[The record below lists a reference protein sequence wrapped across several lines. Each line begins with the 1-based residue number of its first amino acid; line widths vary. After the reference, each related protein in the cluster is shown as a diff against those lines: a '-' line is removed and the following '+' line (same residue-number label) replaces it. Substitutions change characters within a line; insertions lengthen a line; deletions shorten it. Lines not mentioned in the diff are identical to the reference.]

1 MDPAV
6 KDFLQQNDGF
16 ALIAHISPD
25 GDTLGS
31 SLALCEALE
40 TMGKTVQPVCT
51 AEVPEAYRFCPGAE
65 KFVLPVAAKPARFV
79 IAVDCGDLGRLGD
92 AASLFEQAEKTLVID
107 HHGTNPGY
115 GDVNWVEEC
124 GATAELIYLLL
135 AEMDIPVTKTIAEDL
150 YVGIAS
156 DTGNFA
162 YSNTTERSFRI
173 AGELLRSGYDMAR
186 VNRDLFRTQPVRKL
200 RLQSELVRASK
211 MSCDGKLIIGCLT
224 NAMMDCCGATGAD
237 AEGLIDDL
245 RDIDTVE
252 VAIVLREEET
262 DIVRVSLRGKNFFD
276 VAAIAKMFGGGGHK
290 LAAGCTFTGTPI
302 EEAAERLRAAV
313 AQTLR

>member
-6 KDFLQQNDGF
+6 KDFLQQHDGF

-40 TMGKTVQPVCT
+40 AMGKTVQPVC
-51 AEVPEAYRFCPGAE
+51 AAVVPEAYRFCPGAE
-65 KFVLPVAAKPARFV
+65 KFVLPAEARPARYV
-79 IAVDCGDLGRLGD
+79 IAVDCGDLGRTG
-92 AASLFEQAEKTLVID
+92 AAAALFGQAERTLVID

-115 GDVNWVEEC
+115 GDINWVEEC
-124 GATAELIYLLL
+124 GATAELIYLLSGEL
-135 AEMDIPVTKTIAEDL
+135 DVPVTKTMAENL

-200 RLQSELVRASK
+200 LLHAELVRASRFYANG
-211 MSCDGKLIIGCLT
+211 SLVIGCIT
-224 NAMMDCCGATGAD
+224 NAMMDACGATGAD
-237 AEGLIDDL
+237 AEGAIDDL
-245 RDIDTVE
+245 RDVDTVE
-252 VAIVLREEET
+252 VAIVLREEGT
-262 DIVRVSLRGKNFFD
+262 DTVRVSLRGKEHFD
-276 VAAIAKMFGGGGHK
+276 VAAIAKQFGGGGHR
-290 LAAGCTFTGTPI
+290 LAAGCTFTGVLI
-302 EEAAERLRAAV
+302 EEAADRLKQAV
-313 AQTLR
+313 LREMN